1 MRYIGSKRLLA
12 KYLIPVMQEDIN
24 KASFY
29 IEPFVGGANLIDKIN
44 HKNRW
49 AYDINHYLI
58 KMYQALQA
66 GWSPTDSWSKE
77 QYQELKQ
84 NPDNY
89 PAELVSF
96 ISIACSYS
104 GDFFGGY
111 SISKDTK
118 GKVRNRCKESKN
130 TLLKQ
135 MQTLKDVKFV
145 LSDYQN
151 ISIPENSLVYCDPP
165 YKAVKYYNQTKFN
178 TEAFWAWCLNKKNC
192 VIYVSEYEAPEDPR
206 IKLVWQK
213 EHKVY
218 ANKNKVKTATE
229 KLYKIG
235 ELK

>member
-1 MRYIGSKRLLA
+1 
-12 KYLIPVMQEDIN
+12 MQEDIN

-66 GWSPTDSWSKE
+66 GWNPPDSWSKE
-77 QYQELKQ
+77 QYQDLKQ

-89 PAELVSF
+89 PAELVGF
-96 ISIACSYS
+96 IGVGCAYS
-104 GDFFGGY
+104 GSWFDGY
-111 SISKDTK
+111 ANSLNQK
-118 GKVRNRCKESKN
+118 GEPRNFCLESKRKVS
-130 TLLKQ
+130 KQ
-135 MQTLKDVKFV
+135 METLRDVNFV

-165 YKAVKYYNQTKFN
+165 YKAVKYYRYSKGKFN
-178 TEAFWAWCLNKKNC
+178 TKAFWDWCLNQKNC

-229 KLYKIG
+229 KLFKIG